1 MKFEIMKKIL
11 FIIVAIIPLW
21 AFSQTEY
28 QFSAHRNE
36 VANGYNFWLCIPD
49 TYEAQKE
56 KMPLILFLHG
66 HSLSGTD
73 LNRVRKYGCLDAIS
87 MGKDINAIV
96 VAPQD
101 PGGPWNA
108 QKLNNILD
116 WVQARMAFDTN
127 RIYVIGMSM
136 GGYGTFQ
143 YVGTYPDRVAAAM
156 AFCGGS
162 NLRDHCG
169 LNTVPLWIIHGTA
182 DRAVTVSESQKVVNA
197 MKSCGKTD
205 LLRFDK
211 LSGVNH
217 SQMAKMFYIPE
228 TYEWLFRHS
237 KADSVRKVDKEVVI
251 TASTMGAAYQNI
263 DRTANKIVVVD
274 PNKAIPLDTNQ
285 ALTTDTAV
293 KAQVESTPAKQT
305 TTPHKNS
312 PKYHI
317 VKKGDTLYAIA
328 RKYHTT
334 VDKLCK
340 LNRIKETSIL
350 SLGQKIKVK

>member
-1 MKFEIMKKIL
+1 MRKIHIL
-11 FIIVAIIPLW
+11 LILLLPFWVFA
-21 AFSQTEY
+21 QTEY
-28 QFSAHRNE
+28 RFSTHRN
-36 VANGYNFWLCIPD
+36 VVPNGYNFWLSVPD
-49 TYEAQKE
+49 TYEEQKE

-87 MGKDINAIV
+87 MGRDINAII

-108 QKLNNILD
+108 LKLNNILD
-116 WVQARMAFDTN
+116 WVQERFVFDTN

-169 LNTVPLWIIHGTA
+169 LNKVPLWIIHGTA
-182 DRAVTVSESQKVVNA
+182 DRAVGVAESQKVVNA
-197 MKSCGKTD
+197 MKACGKTD

-211 LSGVNH
+211 FPGINH
-217 SQMAKMFYIPE
+217 SQLAKMFYIPE
-228 TYEWLFRHS
+228 TYEWLFKHS
-237 KADSVRKVDKEVVI
+237 KSDSVRQVDKTVKIDVGV
-251 TASTMGAAYQNI
+251 MNMAYQNI
-263 DRTANKIVVVD
+263 DRSANRIVVENQNNAITPD
-274 PNKAIPLDTNQ
+274 PSMVNAEEANDKSSQ
-285 ALTTDTAV
+285 AVQQSEQEKPQLV
-293 KAQVESTPAKQT
+293 Q
-305 TTPHKNS
+305 S
-312 PKYHI
+312 PKSSAKVHV

-328 RKYHTT
+328 KKYHTT

-340 LNRIKETSIL
+340 LNHIKETSIL

>member
-1 MKFEIMKKIL
+1 MRKIHIL
-11 FIIVAIIPLW
+11 LILLLPFWVFA
-21 AFSQTEY
+21 QTEY
-28 QFSAHRNE
+28 RFSTHRN
-36 VANGYNFWLCIPD
+36 VVPNGYNFWLSVPD
-49 TYEAQKE
+49 TYEEQKE

-66 HSLSGTD
+66 QSLSGTD

-87 MGKDINAIV
+87 MGRDINAII

-108 QKLNNILD
+108 LKLNNILD
-116 WVQARMAFDTN
+116 WVQERFVFDTN

-169 LNTVPLWIIHGTA
+169 LNKVPLWIIHGTA
-182 DRAVTVSESQKVVNA
+182 DRAVGVAESQKVVNA
-197 MKSCGKTD
+197 MKACGKTD

-211 LSGVNH
+211 FTGINH
-217 SQMAKMFYIPE
+217 SQLAKMFYIPE
-228 TYEWLFRHS
+228 TYEWLFKHS
-237 KADSVRKVDKEVVI
+237 KSDSVRQVDKTVKIDVGV
-251 TASTMGAAYQNI
+251 MNMAYQNI
-263 DRTANKIVVVD
+263 DRSANRIVVENQNNAITPD
-274 PNKAIPLDTNQ
+274 PSMVNAEEANDKSSQ
-285 ALTTDTAV
+285 AVQQSQQEKPQLV
-293 KAQVESTPAKQT
+293 Q
-305 TTPHKNS
+305 S
-312 PKYHI
+312 PKSSAKVHV

-328 RKYHTT
+328 KKYHTT

-340 LNRIKETSIL
+340 LNHIKETSIL

>member
-1 MKFEIMKKIL
+1 MRKIFVL
-11 FIIVAIIPLW
+11 LMILLPVAVL
-21 AFSQTEY
+21 AQREY
-28 QFSAHRNE
+28 QFSAHRN
-36 VANGYNFWLCIPD
+36 VVPNGYNFWLSIPD
-49 TYEAQKE
+49 TYGEQQE
-56 KMPLILFLHG
+56 KLPLILFLHG

-87 MGKDINAIV
+87 MGRDINAVI

-108 QKLNNILD
+108 LKLNNILD
-116 WVQARMAFDTN
+116 WVQERFDIDTN

-169 LNTVPLWIIHGTA
+169 LNKVPLWIIHGTA
-182 DRAVTVSESQKVVNA
+182 DKAVGVAESQKVVTA
-197 MKSCGKTD
+197 MKACGKTD

-211 LSGVNH
+211 FPGINH
-217 SQMAKMFYIPE
+217 SQLAKMFYIPE
-228 TYEWLFRHS
+228 TYEWLFKHS
-237 KADSVRKVDKEVVI
+237 KADSPRQVDKSVKIDVNV
-251 TASTMGAAYQNI
+251 MNRAYQDI
-263 DRTANKIVVVD
+263 DRTANRIVVVD
-274 PNKAIPLDTNQ
+274 PNKVVQ
-285 ALTTDTAV
+285 ADSAQPAV
-293 KAQVESTPAKQT
+293 KDTTVVVDQPAKPANESVKQT
-305 TTPHKNS
+305 APVQKSS
-312 PKYHI
+312 PKYHT

-350 SLGQKIKVK
+350 SLGQKIKVR